1 MNNLEQ
7 FLFKNVKVRLING
20 EEINGVVVAY
30 WSADEAEDK
39 ESIGISESQYSHD
52 GIGLSLSEIASI
64 EEREKDEG

>member
-30 WSADEAEDK
+30 WSADETEDE
-39 ESIGISESQYSHD
+39 ESIGISESRYSHD
-52 GIGLSLSEIASI
+52 GISLSLSEIAL